1 MAAIICENYY
11 CVYWKE
17 NHCVLEDI
25 ELDRLGTCVVYQHVP
40 VNPSIVERG
49 RKKFIENWN
58 RELEED
64 LRLDR
69 ELEVQAARE
78 KDSDRNDKEDNTII
92 KVRIV

>member
-11 CVYWKE
+11 CAYWKE

-25 ELDRLGTCVVYQHVP
+25 ELDRLGTCVIYQHVP
-40 VNPSIVERG
+40 VNPTIVERG

-69 ELEVQAARE
+69 ELEELAAQE
-78 KDSDRNDKEDNTII
+78 KGADEDNEKDNTII